1 MIVIFVLAVLRFSGL
16 FWFENDSTLE
26 FFFSLFAPSRL
37 RRQTNTKSTPAES
50 TSSQESPKRSRPK
63 TIKPASNYYSIS
75 AVQISGKL
83 LYFESLYIDRRGK
96 IINGFQNKNKYIEL
110 YLDTYKI
117 MNISNYRITDG
128 IRWWA
133 LCFFLGGGK
142 HRIDIMTLSVF
153 VLYCRWTKAS
163 FIPATR

>member
-1 MIVIFVLAVLRFSGL
+1 MIVILVLAVLRFSGL
-16 FWFENDSTLE
+16 FWFENDSTWN
-26 FFFSLFAPSRL
+26 FFSLFAPSRL

-83 LYFESLYIDRRGK
+83 LHLRSLYIDTREK
-96 IINGFQNKNKYIEL
+96 IINSVQNKDKNIQL
-110 YLDTYKI
+110 YLDTYKKK
-117 MNISNYRITDG
+117 NISNYGITDG

-133 LCFFLGGGK
+133 
-142 HRIDIMTLSVF
+142 
-153 VLYCRWTKAS
+153 
-163 FIPATR
+163 